1 MKANS
6 FIKIGVFASLAFLL
20 ALCSVLYFAET
31 RTSQAQ
37 DKTGDESM
45 QSSDGARV
53 NDDDDCGDAGTI
65 RLPAT
70 KLIIEHN
77 ATAADT
83 GVHGFFD
90 GTDWT
95 ELEILDPRGRPIF
108 EFEPKRQF
116 RTQSISGV
124 FFESAEPPNDEVP
137 ISEIL
142 RRFPEG
148 RYPVRGCTP
157 DGERLTGSALFTHDI
172 PEAPV
177 ITFPLDGNTVP
188 ASNLTVMWNHVTTTL
203 EGDPLNRTGYELILT
218 KDVADDPNGFS
229 KPTLS
234 IHLPPSVTSCSVP
247 NQFLQ
252 PGSRYEIEVI
262 VLEVSGNQTIS
273 SLFFQTQ

>member
-1 MKANS
+1 MSKMYFKMYEKVRKFGRGWFFGFAGMVALLIGLVAITAPTKAR
-6 FIKIGVFASLAFLL
+6 
-20 ALCSVLYFAET
+20 Y
-31 RTSQAQ
+31 
-37 DKTGDESM
+37 
-45 QSSDGARV
+45 
-53 NDDDDCGDAGTI
+53 NDDEDDCRGPAV

-77 ATAADT
+77 STAADT

-95 ELEILDPRGRPIF
+95 KLEILDPRRRSIF

-124 FFESAEPPNDEVP
+124 FFESAEPPNEEVP

-148 RYPVRGCTP
+148 QYPVRGCTP

-172 PEAPV
+172 PAAPV
-177 ITFPLDGNTVP
+177 IIFPQEGDTVP
-188 ASNLTVMWNHVTTTL
+188 ASGLTVMWNHVNTTL
-203 EGDPLNRTGYELILT
+203 VGDPLNRTGYELILT
-218 KDVADDPNGFS
+218 KDVPDDPNGFS
-229 KPTLS
+229 KPALS

-247 NQFLQ
+247 NQFLE